1 MRELDL
7 LLERFLAP
15 GLDTLEGAD
24 LDDLERLLE
33 QPDQDI
39 LAWLTG
45 TPPPEHTGLGGIVA
59 IARERI
65 ERK

>member
-7 LLERFLAP
+7 LLETFLAA
-15 GLDTLEGAD
+15 GLDS
-24 LDDLERLLE
+24 LDDSELDSLERLLE

-45 TPPPEHTGLGGIVA
+45 EPPPKDAALGDIVA
-59 IARERI
+59 IAQERI
-65 ERK
+65 DRR

>member
-7 LLERFLAP
+7 LLETFLAP
-15 GLDTLEGAD
+15 GLDS
-24 LDDLERLLE
+24 LDDSELDNLERLLE

-45 TPPPEHTGLGGIVA
+45 EPPPEDAGLGGIVA
-59 IARERI
+59 IARKRI
-65 ERK
+65 DRR